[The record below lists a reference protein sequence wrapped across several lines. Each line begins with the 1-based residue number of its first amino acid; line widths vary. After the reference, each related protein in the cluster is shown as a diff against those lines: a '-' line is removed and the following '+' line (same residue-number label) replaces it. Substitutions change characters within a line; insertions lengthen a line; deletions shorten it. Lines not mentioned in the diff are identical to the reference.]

1 MKKFQIVS
9 AVVLSASLGVV
20 IPFGVP
26 SHWLKYAL
34 GRGLI
39 FALVGAT
46 LCLGRAEHNIKG
58 ILGVVSLLA
67 IDTCNLQ
74 EKVRNHGALLIFTS
88 SVLYLAGLFV
98 GAFAA
103 VS

>member
-1 MKKFQIVS
+1 MNKFQIVS
-9 AVVLSASLGVV
+9 ALVLSASIGVA

-34 GRGLI
+34 GLGLI

-46 LCLGRAEHNIKG
+46 LCLGRAKHNTNG
-58 ILGVVSLLA
+58 MWGAVSFLA
-67 IDTCNLQ
+67 IGTCNPQ
-74 EKVRNHGALLIFTS
+74 EKVHNHGALLVFIS
-88 SVLYLAGLFV
+88 SALYLAGLFV

>member
-39 FALVGAT
+39 FALV
-46 LCLGRAEHNIKG
+46 
-58 ILGVVSLLA
+58 
-67 IDTCNLQ
+67 
-74 EKVRNHGALLIFTS
+74 
-88 SVLYLAGLFV
+88 VLRCVLAGPNTISKAFWVLFP
-98 GAFAA
+98 
-103 VS
+103 SWL